1 MGSGRGS
8 GGDMEPGC
16 DTGSGCDTGL
26 GCNTALSPH
35 PAHLPVLQQEAVASR
50 RAGVGDTQSRHRGDS
65 GEDSPGMGTSWGWR
79 SRGDGRAGTCVGVWR
94 FGVLIPLLSA
104 GALRVSQEPAE
115 LRVAAGTDVSLRCQ
129 LELAEPWSQVRVSWL
144 RDGGH
149 EELCDTRLRP
159 EAAAEPCATPRLH
172 LTWSP
177 PHANLSLRGV
187 REGDAGCYVCHVIV
201 EIPPL
206 TTATGNGTLLRVGAG
221 ADVWHGA
228 DLMWKLGGGVG
239 GTLLLLV
246 LISLGCWR
254 CRRRADTSDI
264 YVNIISRR
272 TPRSKSAQGAA
283 AGGQIVQG
291 GLDRVWTPPSP
302 KG

>member
-1 MGSGRGS
+1 
-8 GGDMEPGC
+8 
-16 DTGSGCDTGL
+16 
-26 GCNTALSPH
+26 
-35 PAHLPVLQQEAVASR
+35 
-50 RAGVGDTQSRHRGDS
+50 
-65 GEDSPGMGTSWGWR
+65 MGTSWGWR

-228 DLMWKLGGGVG
+228 GTCVTAASRAPPGSGGSEAVPQLALFADLMWKLGGGVG